1 MRNWLDGW
9 VNIRSIK
16 ILFLIHRRG
25 TWELLGIHSFHDYFI
40 VLFIHLFYLFIKIKD
55 FMSKLP
61 HGKVPKLDSQGSRY
75 RVKQLVY
82 QMPLQDFSSKHC
94 RKLTLDQKMA
104 MDDMCTKR
112 IEKALGV
119 GKNVV
124 FFTSWYLPPCKIH
137 GFLLSLEISHS
148 SHAIKW
154 ILFWYRP
161 SAFLHM
167 LVLCKLAT
175 LLTL

>member
-1 MRNWLDGW
+1 MSEHKIDQNFIFDPQTWDMR
-9 VNIRSIK
+9 S
-16 ILFLIHRRG
+16 
-25 TWELLGIHSFHDYFI
+25 ELLGIHAFHDYFI

-55 FMSKLP
+55 FMSKIP

-124 FFTSWYLPPCKIH
+124 FLTLADTYLHAKSMVFCCHQRSVTQIMLLNEYFFDIGQVLFFTSWSCA
-137 GFLLSLEISHS
+137 S
-148 SHAIKW
+148 
-154 ILFWYRP
+154 
-161 SAFLHM
+161 
-167 LVLCKLAT
+167 
-175 LLTL
+175 